1 MGISIN
7 VSTYVQSGMA
17 KVTRILSSVWDS
29 ICDHSDFAEHL
40 DSIIRWNYIRP
51 IRETSRLIRTKID
64 DRRYH
69 DGAF

>member
-29 ICDHSDFAEHL
+29 ICDRSDYANHI
-40 DSIIRWNYIRP
+40 DNVIRYKRALRNGFVSWHNS
-51 IRETSRLIRTKID
+51 E
-64 DRRYH
+64 
-69 DGAF
+69 